1 MINTLRDREDDAR
14 GSRIIWN
21 AVETSRLLKNLRDIF
36 DKILPEGL
44 GGWAVDVDRTIYHRE
59 MSLPR
64 GWLKNPWKVEARVD
78 ALMRTDCDG
87 FIQERRR
94 RSSRRPSRK
103 RHDDRLFFFFPL
115 VSFLLS
121 THAHAHWRRVA
132 DLLGLIEIY
141 SRLLIGRNHHFR
153 RGRDPCISIS
163 DGGSFQTRRTARGG
177 EIW

>member
-103 RHDDRLFFFFPL
+103 RHDDRLFFFFP
-115 VSFLLS
+115 SRFLPPFDARARTLTS
-121 THAHAHWRRVA
+121 CRR
-132 DLLGLIEIY
+132 
-141 SRLLIGRNHHFR
+141 F
-153 RGRDPCISIS
+153 
-163 DGGSFQTRRTARGG
+163 TRINWNILPIINR
-177 EIW
+177 